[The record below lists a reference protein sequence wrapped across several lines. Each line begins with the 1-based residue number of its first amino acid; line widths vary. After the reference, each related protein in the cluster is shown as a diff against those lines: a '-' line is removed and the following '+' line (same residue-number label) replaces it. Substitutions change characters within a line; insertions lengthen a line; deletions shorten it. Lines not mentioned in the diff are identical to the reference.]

1 MAYLDLIKNTYINNG
16 ITGPFYTAD
25 NLQFYYTKGIHMEG
39 TAIGLNGES
48 VM

>member
-1 MAYLDLIKNTYINNG
+1 MYIDNG

-25 NLQFYYTKGIHMEG
+25 NLQQYYVPGNHMNG

-48 VM
+48 VMQA